1 MAVLKQG
8 LMKSRL
14 VPNSLGVEDELKLL
28 ILLSLALLCW
38 GYMHGLSYLLH
49 AVLGIE
55 PRVSCVLYKH

>member
-1 MAVLKQG
+1 
-8 LMKSRL
+8 MKSRL

-28 ILLSLALLCW
+28 ILPSLALLCW
-38 GYMHGLSYLLH
+38 DYMHGLSYLLH